1 VMSERERSMNS
12 PKHNVTDAELA
23 VLKELWALGPSRI
36 RELTDRLYPGGATAH
51 YATVQKLLERLE
63 SKRCVKRRGRGRAN
77 EYRAVVEVTDLIDH
91 TLRGAA
97 ARLCGGSL
105 APLLTHLVNATQ
117 PDAEQVEELKR
128 LVRRLDGKG
137 GTP

>member
-1 VMSERERSMNS
+1 MIRPR
-12 PKHNVTDAELA
+12 HDVTDAELA
-23 VLKELWALGPSRI
+23 VLKELWALGPSTI

-63 SKRCVKRRGRGRAN
+63 GKRCVKRRGRGRAN
-77 EYRAVVEVTDLIDH
+77 EYRATVQIADLIDH

-97 ARLCGGSL
+97 ARLCDGSL

-128 LVRRLDGKG
+128 LVRRLDRKG
-137 GTP
+137 SSV

>member
-1 VMSERERSMNS
+1 MNR
-12 PKHNVTDAELA
+12 PKHDVTDAELA
-23 VLKELWALGPSRI
+23 VLKELWALGPSTI

-77 EYRAVVEVTDLIDH
+77 EYRAAVQVADLIDH

-105 APLLTHLVNATQ
+105 APLLTHLVNSSQ

-128 LVRRLDGKG
+128 LVQRLDK
-137 GTP
+137 TDRTA

>member
-1 VMSERERSMNS
+1 MVR
-12 PKHNVTDAELA
+12 PKHDVTDAELA
-23 VLKELWALGPSRI
+23 VLKELWALGASTI

-77 EYRAVVEVTDLIDH
+77 EYRATVQVADLIDH

-97 ARLCGGSL
+97 ARLCDGSL
-105 APLLTHLVNATQ
+105 VPLLTHLVNATQ
-117 PDAEQVEELKR
+117 QDAEQVEELKR
-128 LVRRLDGKG
+128 LVQRLDRKG
-137 GTP
+137 SSA

>member
-1 VMSERERSMNS
+1 MRR
-12 PKHNVTDAELA
+12 PKHDVTDAELA
-23 VLKELWALGPSRI
+23 VLKELWALGPSTI

-77 EYRAVVEVTDLIDH
+77 EYRATVQVADLIDH

-97 ARLCGGSL
+97 ARLCDGSL
-105 APLLTHLVNATQ
+105 VPLLTHLVNATQ
-117 PDAEQVEELKR
+117 QDAEQVEELKR
-128 LVRRLDGKG
+128 LVRRLDKDG
-137 GTP
+137 PA

>member
-1 VMSERERSMNS
+1 MEMAR
-12 PKHNVTDAELA
+12 PKHDVTDAELA
-23 VLKELWALGPSRI
+23 VLKELWALGASTI

-77 EYRAVVEVTDLIDH
+77 EYRATVQVGDLIDH

-97 ARLCGGSL
+97 ARLCDGSL
-105 APLLTHLVNATQ
+105 APLLTHLVNATRQ
-117 PDAEQVEELKR
+117 DPEQVEELKR
-128 LVRRLDGKG
+128 LVQRLDKG
-137 GTP
+137 SSA

>member
-1 VMSERERSMNS
+1 MVRS
-12 PKHNVTDAELA
+12 KHDVTDAELA
-23 VLKELWALGPSRI
+23 VLKELWGLGPSTI

-77 EYRAVVEVTDLIDH
+77 EYRATVQVADLIDH

-97 ARLCGGSL
+97 ARLCDGSL
-105 APLLTHLVNATQ
+105 VPLLTHLVNATQ
-117 PDAEQVEELKR
+117 QDAEQVEELKR
-128 LVRRLDGKG
+128 LVRRLDKDG
-137 GTP
+137 PA

>member
-1 VMSERERSMNS
+1 MSERERSMNS

-63 SKRCVKRRGRGRAN
+63 GKRCVKRRGRGRAN
-77 EYRAVVEVTDLIDH
+77 EYRATVQVADLIDH
-91 TLRGAA
+91 TLRGTA
-97 ARLCGGSL
+97 ARFCGGSL
-105 APLLTHLVNATQ
+105 APLLTHLVTEARL
-117 PDAEQVEELKR
+117 DADQIEELKR
-128 LVRRLDGKG
+128 LVRDLDNKE
-137 GTP
+137 TSV

>member
-1 VMSERERSMNS
+1 MVR
-12 PKHNVTDAELA
+12 PKHDVTDAELA
-23 VLKELWALGPSRI
+23 VLKELWALGASTI

-77 EYRAVVEVTDLIDH
+77 EYRATVQVADLIDH

-97 ARLCGGSL
+97 ARLCDGSL
-105 APLLTHLVNATQ
+105 VPLLTHLVNATQ
-117 PDAEQVEELKR
+117 QDAEQVEELKR
-128 LVRRLDGKG
+128 LVQRLDKG
-137 GTP
+137 SSA

>member
-1 VMSERERSMNS
+1 MGR
-12 PKHNVTDAELA
+12 PKHDVTDAELA
-23 VLKELWALGPSRI
+23 VLKELWALGASTI

-77 EYRAVVEVTDLIDH
+77 EYRATVQVADLIDH

-97 ARLCGGSL
+97 ARLCDGSL
-105 APLLTHLVNATQ
+105 VPLLTHLVNATQ
-117 PDAEQVEELKR
+117 QDAEQVEELKR
-128 LVRRLDGKG
+128 LVQRLDKG
-137 GTP
+137 SSA

>member
-1 VMSERERSMNS
+1 MVR
-12 PKHNVTDAELA
+12 PKHDVTDAELA
-23 VLKELWALGPSRI
+23 VLKELWALGPSTI

-77 EYRAVVEVTDLIDH
+77 EYRATVQIADLIDH

-97 ARLCGGSL
+97 ARLCNGSL
-105 APLLTHLVNATQ
+105 APLLTHLVNATRQ
-117 PDAEQVEELKR
+117 DAEQVEELKR
-128 LVRRLDGKG
+128 LVQRLDTKDSSA
-137 GTP
+137 

>member
-1 VMSERERSMNS
+1 MNR
-12 PKHNVTDAELA
+12 PKHDVTDAELA
-23 VLKELWALGPSRI
+23 VLKALWTLGPSTI

-63 SKRCVKRRGRGRAN
+63 TKRCVKRRGRGRAN
-77 EYRAVVEVTDLIDH
+77 EYRAVVLVADLIDH

-105 APLLTHLVNATQ
+105 APLLTHLVAASE

-128 LVRRLDGKG
+128 LVRRLDKEGSSA
-137 GTP
+137 

>member
-1 VMSERERSMNS
+1 MIRPR
-12 PKHNVTDAELA
+12 HDVTDAELA
-23 VLKELWALGPSRI
+23 VLKELWTLGPSTI

-63 SKRCVKRRGRGRAN
+63 GKRCVKRRGRGRAN
-77 EYRAVVEVTDLIDH
+77 EYRATVQIADLIDH

-97 ARLCGGSL
+97 ARLCDGSL

-128 LVRRLDGKG
+128 LVQRLDRKG
-137 GTP
+137 SSV

>member
-1 VMSERERSMNS
+1 MVR
-12 PKHNVTDAELA
+12 PKHDVTDAELA
-23 VLKELWALGPSRI
+23 VLKELWALGASTI

-77 EYRAVVEVTDLIDH
+77 EYRATVQVADLIDH

-97 ARLCGGSL
+97 ARLCDGSL
-105 APLLTHLVNATQ
+105 VPLLTHLVNATQ
-117 PDAEQVEELKR
+117 QDAEQVEELKR
-128 LVRRLDGKG
+128 LVQRLDKG
-137 GTP
+137 RSA

>member
-1 VMSERERSMNS
+1 MAR
-12 PKHNVTDAELA
+12 PKHDVTDAELA
-23 VLKELWALGPSRI
+23 VLKELWALGASTI

-77 EYRAVVEVTDLIDH
+77 EYRATVQVADLIDH

-97 ARLCGGSL
+97 ARLCDGSL
-105 APLLTHLVNATQ
+105 APLLTHLVNATRQ
-117 PDAEQVEELKR
+117 DPEQVEELKR
-128 LVRRLDGKG
+128 LVQRLDKG
-137 GTP
+137 GSA

>member
-1 VMSERERSMNS
+1 MSR

-23 VLKELWALGPSRI
+23 VLKELWALSPSTI

-63 SKRCVKRRGRGRAN
+63 TKRCVKRRGRGRAN
-77 EYRAVVEVTDLIDH
+77 GDREEVQVADLIDH

-97 ARLCGGSL
+97 ARLCDGSL
-105 APLLTHLVNATQ
+105 APLLTHLVNTTQ
-117 PDAEQVEELKR
+117 PDAEQVEELR
-128 LVRRLDGKG
+128 QLVRRLDGKG
-137 GTP
+137 GSA